1 MMSTFG
7 TGVILIVIGAVVN
20 IAGIAAE
27 WEFGEVLGRD
37 IVVVPLSGF
46 ALGALIVGSA
56 LWILGTY
63 LMIVAYGDEEEAEYQ
78 AERKI
83 GTLNSQIAQLQSVG
97 ITISD
102 NRVTISGVG
111 NAAKIVTREVNYLL
125 DLRRDGYNEVADKI
139 ITGGKDQELA
149 TALLIHIERIGPYS
163 PHRHAYVWAAERL
176 KTDAG
181 TSSE

>member
-1 MMSTFG
+1 MSTFG

-83 GTLNSQIAQLQSVG
+83 GTLNSQIAQLKSVG

-102 NRVTISGVG
+102 NRVTISGG

-125 DLRRDGYNEVADKI
+125 ELRRDGYNEVADKI

-149 TALLIHIERIGPYS
+149 TALLMHIERIGPYS

-176 KTDAG
+176 KIDAEN
-181 TSSE
+181 S